1 MIDNENK
8 EKSEIDQKEDLFI
21 SATAKFSI
29 GMPVQHKKYDFR
41 GIIFDVDPTFSNTE
55 EWWQSIPKKIRPK
68 KDQPFYHLFAIS
80 DEDSPYIAYV
90 SEQNLMID
98 TSGVE
103 ISHPAIGDFF
113 DGMDGDCFKLRQK
126 LN

>member
-1 MIDNENK
+1 MANDENEENI
-8 EKSEIDQKEDLFI
+8 EIAEELIPFI

-29 GMPVQHKKYDFR
+29 GMAVQHKKYDFR
-41 GIIFDVDPTFSNTE
+41 GVIFDVDPTFSNTE
-55 EWWQSIPKKIRPK
+55 EWWRSIPKKIRPK

-90 SEQNLMID
+90 SEQNLIAD
-98 TSGVE
+98 TSGVK
-103 ISHPAIGDFF
+103 IVHPAIAEFF